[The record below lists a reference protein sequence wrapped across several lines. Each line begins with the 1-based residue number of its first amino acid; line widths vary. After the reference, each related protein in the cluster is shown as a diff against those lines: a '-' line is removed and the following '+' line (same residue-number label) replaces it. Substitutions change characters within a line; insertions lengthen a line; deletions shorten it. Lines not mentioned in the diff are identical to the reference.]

1 MIFTGALT
9 DHAAIGYNEDSVF
22 IIGGAKADGNITNE
36 VWLYDTIFQQY
47 KQKSSMPEPRY
58 RFGAALFNSESLF
71 LLFFL

>member
-36 VWLYDTIFQQY
+36 VWMYDTVFQKY
-47 KQKSSMPEPRY
+47 T
-58 RFGAALFNSESLF
+58 
-71 LLFFL
+71 